1 VTESITERE
10 PLLNLSHIC
19 LYYGQI
25 RALHQINLR
34 LHSGEVHAIVGEHGA
49 GKSSLG
55 LILNGILKPTA
66 GTITFDGKM
75 SNGLSISGALK
86 AGIRMIYQQVRLYD
100 DFSVAQNL
108 FLTNPIINR
117 FAWNSKRRFLDAARE
132 LLERCDFDIDPAIP
146 LKNLNLSDQTV
157 VEFLKHLHHRPKLLI
172 LDEALERLSSP
183 SLNKIV
189 NLLKQ
194 AARDGMAILLITY
207 RIDDIYAL
215 ADTVS
220 VIKNGEILV
229 TDEVKNVDKLNLI
242 KMAYTQLS
250 AEEHIED
257 ANQEFS
263 RLLKYNEAILRHL
276 PVNLIVT
283 DHANRIKMVNDYCK
297 RYFGLHNASYFN
309 IPLADVLSS
318 ANETAQE
325 LFHGAGSL
333 REERFWYQTPVTIN
347 RVNTISNIKT
357 FPIFDGAAFIGNI
370 IILEDMTEHDRLQKQ
385 VLLSEKLASVG
396 LLAAGVAHEINNPLE
411 IIYNDLSYLKY
422 NVQGEQLQ
430 KTVDD
435 IQEEIGSIATIVS
448 NLHSFSGNTRDSAE
462 ELDINVVI
470 QNILNLLQHH
480 ARHQQ
485 IAIRFAP
492 SEQELLVKANR
503 HEIKQ
508 VLLNLFKNSFEAMPT
523 GGDIFVET
531 ASIEQNGAT
540 MVQIRFR
547 DTGPGIC
554 DENPDNIFLPFYST
568 KKGTEQNFG
577 LGLSVS
583 YGIIKKYHGSMTV
596 ENGEHGGCQF
606 IILLPQIIG

>member
-1 VTESITERE
+1 M
-10 PLLNLSHIC
+10 LLQLSNIC

-34 LHSGEVHAIVGEHGA
+34 LRPGEVHAIVGEHGA

-55 LILNGILKPTA
+55 LILNGILKPTD

-75 SNGLSISGALK
+75 SKGLSISGALK

-220 VIKNGEILV
+220 VIKNGEILI
-229 TDEVKNVDKLNLI
+229 TDEVKHVDKLNLI

-250 AEEHIED
+250 AEEDIED

-297 RYFGLHNASYFN
+297 RYFGLSSASYFN
-309 IPLADVLSS
+309 LPLADVLSS
-318 ANETAQE
+318 ANEEAQE
-325 LFHGAGSL
+325 LFQGADSL

-347 RVNTISNIKT
+347 RIITISNIKT

-435 IQEEIGSIATIVS
+435 IQEEIGAIATIIS

-485 IAIRFAP
+485 IAIQFAP
-492 SEQELLVKANR
+492 SEQELFVKANR

-531 ASIEQNGAT
+531 ASIERGGAA

-547 DTGPGIC
+547 DTGPGIN

-583 YGIIKKYHGSMTV
+583 YGIIKKYDGSMTV
-596 ENGEHGGCQF
+596 ENATGGGCQF
-606 IILLPQIIG
+606 IILLPQIA